1 MPLYESTFVARPDV
15 STQQVETLGEELTE
29 IIRTAGG
36 EVASSENWGLRNLT
50 YKIKKNRKGHYIH
63 FRINAPAEAIAEME
77 RNMRLN
83 EDIIR
88 FLTIKVETLDEG
100 PSAMMQSRP
109 REIKNDR
116 RTPSDDRDANEDSSQ
131 SAVEES

>member
-63 FRINAPAEAIAEME
+63 FRINAPAEAISEME

-100 PSAMMQSRP
+100 PSAMIQSRP
-109 REIKNDR
+109 KEIKNDQ
-116 RTPSDDRDANEDSSQ
+116 RTPDNDLDVDEDNSQ

>member
-50 YKIKKNRKGHYIH
+50 YKIKKNR
-63 FRINAPAEAIAEME
+63 
-77 RNMRLN
+77 
-83 EDIIR
+83 
-88 FLTIKVETLDEG
+88 VC
-100 PSAMMQSRP
+100 
-109 REIKNDR
+109 
-116 RTPSDDRDANEDSSQ
+116 
-131 SAVEES
+131 